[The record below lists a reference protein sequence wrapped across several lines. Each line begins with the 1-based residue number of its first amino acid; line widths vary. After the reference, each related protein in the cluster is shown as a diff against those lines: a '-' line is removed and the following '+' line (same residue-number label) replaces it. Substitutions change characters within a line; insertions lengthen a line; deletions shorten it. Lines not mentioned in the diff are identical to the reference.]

1 MKVFLPFTNI
11 YKQQI
16 ERQPVN
22 YNLTSFKGQSV
33 LPTDTIEFS
42 AENIYKNAL
51 SKLNKITKKEYQSL
65 TPKEKE
71 ILRTKIQTKRF
82 SKAVKLHDF
91 AANNIIDFM
100 DKKYGKNNYVI
111 ISIGRSLS
119 SICKMLE
126 LKIGKENVKNIPMS
140 DMGRFYSTDN
150 LSSIE
155 KFSKLKGFDSFK
167 KYLKSIGL
175 TKEIV
180 ENSNKNYIIIDY
192 TCSGRSLSAAYSI
205 LTSNL
210 LLGNTQE
217 NIHRIPISRIL
228 PKNNSESIFLDD
240 IFYTHG
246 YKDFSFVK
254 KTNQDFTN
262 IEEAADYQKNN
273 KNNKQIEKIKLFGFA
288 LLDNAFGNK
297 TFM

>member
-1 MKVFLPFTNI
+1 MKIFFSSLNI
-11 YKQQI
+11 NKNKI
-16 ERQPVN
+16 SRQPVN
-22 YNLTSFKGQSV
+22 YNLTSFKGRSV
-33 LPTDTIEFS
+33 LPTDTVEFS
-42 AENIYKNAL
+42 KENIYKNAL
-51 SKLNKITKKEYQSL
+51 SKLNKITKEEYLSL

-71 ILRTKIQTKRF
+71 FLRTKIKTKRF
-82 SKAVKLHDF
+82 AKAIELHNY
-91 AANNIIDFM
+91 AANSIKDFM
-100 DKKYGKNNYVI
+100 DKKHGENNYVI
-111 ISIGRSLS
+111 IPIGRSLS
-119 SICKMLE
+119 SIGKMLE
-126 LKIGKENVKNIPMS
+126 FKIGKENVKNIPMS

-240 IFYTHG
+240 IFYTHS

-288 LLDNAFGNK
+288 LLDKEFSK
-297 TFM
+297 

>member
-1 MKVFLPFTNI
+1 MKIFFSSLNI
-11 YKQQI
+11 NKNKI
-16 ERQPVN
+16 SRQPVN

-180 ENSNKNYIIIDY
+180 ENSDKNYILVDY

-205 LTSNL
+205 LTSDF

-217 NIHRIPISRIL
+217 NIHRIPIHRIL
-228 PKNNSESIFLDD
+228 PPNNSQSALLDD
-240 IFYTHG
+240 ILYTHG

-254 KTNQDFTN
+254 KTNLDFTN
-262 IEEAADYQKNN
+262 IEEAADYQKRN

-288 LLDNAFGNK
+288 LLDKEFSK
-297 TFM
+297 